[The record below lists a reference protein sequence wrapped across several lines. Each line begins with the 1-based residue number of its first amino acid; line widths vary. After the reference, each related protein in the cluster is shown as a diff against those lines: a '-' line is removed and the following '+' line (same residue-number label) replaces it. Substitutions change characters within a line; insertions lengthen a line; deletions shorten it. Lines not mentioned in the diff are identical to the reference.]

1 MQSGSIATML
11 NQIEKNIAFSAAPT
25 AELEEPVVEEPAL
38 VEEVKGKKKKVTKKK
53 KTTVSKKAVSSV
65 SVDQVCDTFMN
76 QTNFFENAIVRE
88 QVFQLRTVQLMA
100 QTEFDKMESR
110 KAEIETQEKSSHK
123 LRVYALTGFFTMQF
137 LVGYHAIFNVAWL
150 GWDLVEPLTFTI
162 GQGSFI
168 MGLILILRNRGANV
182 EYSDLENL
190 YMVNKRNRWL
200 DKYNFDL
207 KRYVFLKN
215 KIEKIEEQLQLAFE
229 QRFK

>member
-1 MQSGSIATML
+1 MQSGSIATMI
-11 NQIEKNIAFSAAPT
+11 NQIENNITFKAVSAAK
-25 AELEEPVVEEPAL
+25 LEEPVVEEPAQT
-38 VEEVKGKKKKVTKKK
+38 EEETGKKKKVTKKK
-53 KTTVSKKAVSSV
+53 KTVSRAGSSV
-65 SVDQVCDTFMN
+65 SIDQVCDTFMN
-76 QTNFFENAIVRE
+76 QTKFFENAIVRE

-100 QTEFDKMESR
+100 KTEFEKMESR
-110 KAEIETQEKSSHK
+110 KAEIEKREKSSHT
-123 LRVYALTGFFTMQF
+123 LRVYFLTGFFTMQF

-150 GWDLVEPLTFTI
+150 GWDLVEPITFTV

-190 YMVNKRNRWL
+190 YMVNQRNRWL

-215 KIEKIEEQLQLAFE
+215 KLQLIEEKLELVE
-229 QRFK
+229 RQRFK